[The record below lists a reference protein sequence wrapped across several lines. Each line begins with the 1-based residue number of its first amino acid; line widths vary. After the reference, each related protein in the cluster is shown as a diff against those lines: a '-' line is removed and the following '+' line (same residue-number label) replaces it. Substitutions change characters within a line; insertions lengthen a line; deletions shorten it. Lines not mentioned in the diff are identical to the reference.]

1 MKFIELSLD
10 QRRQLID
17 IQQRHDAWRFA
28 DRAFRASNKGSMAWK
43 KVSGKQY
50 LYRIDGRVQ
59 KGLGPR
65 TAETEALKEAYMS
78 RRTLERARVT
88 KMHKAINDNA
98 RINRAMGLAR
108 VPQIAADVIREFD
121 RSGLLG
127 DGLFIVGTHALY
139 AYEARSGITFEPE
152 LLATRDLDLLADVR
166 ARLVL
171 AIDGKKRDGILQ
183 TLRNVDKSFNVQGDL
198 FRAVNADGY
207 FVDVIRPMR
216 KNEGSLGEY
225 DLGGVVPAGIDGLNW
240 LINSARFEATAIA
253 EDGKP
258 VWMSCIDPRAFALHK
273 LWVSKQTAREA
284 IKRRRDATQAAA
296 VAEVAQL
303 LGLKF
308 DKKEL
313 AALPKELLDGTVEL
327 LKPIGENIRPPTP
340 EKRATKRKKT

>member
-1 MKFIELSLD
+1 MKFSELSLD

-17 IQQRHDAWRFA
+17 IQQRHDAWRLA

-43 KVSGKQY
+43 KVGGKQY

-65 TAETEALKEAYMS
+65 SAETEALKEANMS

-88 KMHKAINDNA
+88 KTLKAISDSA
-98 RINRAMGLAR
+98 LVNRAMGLIR

-139 AYEARSGITFEPE
+139 AYEARSGIMFEPE
-152 LLATRDLDLLADVR
+152 LLATRDLDLLADVP

-183 TLRNVDKSFNVQGDL
+183 ALRNVGKSFNVQGNL

-216 KNEGSLGEY
+216 KKKRSLTWRIQFGRNRSGRY
-225 DLGGVVPAGIDGLNW
+225 
-240 LINSARFEATAIA
+240 
-253 EDGKP
+253 
-258 VWMSCIDPRAFALHK
+258 
-273 LWVSKQTAREA
+273 
-284 IKRRRDATQAAA
+284 RR
-296 VAEVAQL
+296 
-303 LGLKF
+303 
-308 DKKEL
+308 
-313 AALPKELLDGTVEL
+313 P
-327 LKPIGENIRPPTP
+327 
-340 EKRATKRKKT
+340 